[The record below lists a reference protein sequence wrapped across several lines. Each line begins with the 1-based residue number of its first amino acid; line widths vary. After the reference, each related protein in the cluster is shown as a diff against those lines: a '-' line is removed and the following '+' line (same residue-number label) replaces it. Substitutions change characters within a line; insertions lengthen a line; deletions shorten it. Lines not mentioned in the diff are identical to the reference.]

1 MRRFTPDDIRR
12 EHEAAMASLTDAQRC
27 GIGRQRHAHQM
38 TNFNGLSDKQ
48 NLQLIFE
55 REARE
60 RNAALEEE
68 AAAEATLATAASA
81 LQPVDS
87 AEACCAN
94 DNAPAPAAPRSA
106 EG

>member
-1 MRRFTPDDIRR
+1 MRHFTPDDIRR

-48 NLQLIFE
+48 NLELIFE

-60 RNAALEEE
+60 RNDALDAEAAL
-68 AAAEATLATAASA
+68 AAAAAV
-81 LQPVDS
+81 LQPLD
-87 AEACCAN
+87 ATEASCAN
-94 DNAPAPAAPRSA
+94 DNAPARAAPRRA

>member
-12 EHEAAMASLTDAQRC
+12 EHEAAMGSLTAAQRC

-48 NLQLIFE
+48 NLELIFE

-60 RNAALEEE
+60 RNAALDAE
-68 AAAEATLATAASA
+68 AAEAALAAATNA
-81 LQPVDS
+81 P
-87 AEACCAN
+87 AGAACAN
-94 DNAPAPAAPRSA
+94 DNAPAPAAPRTA

>member
-38 TNFNGLSDKQ
+38 TNFNGLSDRQ

-68 AAAEATLATAASA
+68 AAADAALAAAA
-81 LQPVDS
+81 LQRADA
-87 AEACCAN
+87 AEARCAN
-94 DNAPAPAAPRSA
+94 DNVPAPEPPQRA

>member
-1 MRRFTPDDIRR
+1 MRRFTPEDIRH

-48 NLQLIFE
+48 NLELIFE
-55 REARE
+55 REAQD
-60 RNAALEEE
+60 RNAALDALEALETAAAALE
-68 AAAEATLATAASA
+68 TADASAAAEAA
-81 LQPVDS
+81 
-87 AEACCAN
+87 CAN
-94 DNAPAPAAPRSA
+94 DNQPAPEPPRRA

>member
-12 EHEAAMASLTDAQRC
+12 EHEAAMGSLTDAQRC

-38 TNFNGLSDKQ
+38 TNFNGLSDRQ
-48 NLQLIFE
+48 NLELIFE

-60 RNAALEEE
+60 RNAELDAQD
-68 AAAEATLATAASA
+68 AAEAASRKA
-81 LQPVDS
+81 G
-87 AEACCAN
+87 CAN
-94 DNAPAPAAPRSA
+94 DNAPAPAAPRRA

>member
-48 NLQLIFE
+48 NLELIFE

-60 RNAALEEE
+60 RNAALDE
-68 AAAEATLATAASA
+68 AAAAGAALAAAAAAT
-81 LQPVDS
+81 QPVDA

-94 DNAPAPAAPRSA
+94 DNAPAGSRRA